1 MYGQSRIRLHIQ
13 TMEHD
18 CDIAIV
24 GGGLNGPALALAA
37 AQVGLRVI
45 VLDATSHKLR
55 KNAKFDG
62 RAYALALASKRLMAA
77 VGVWENVA
85 RDAEP
90 MLNIRVSDGR
100 AGVGASSF
108 FMDFDHAELE
118 EGPMGYMVEDRHLRY
133 ALQAAMQTSPL
144 IEYRLATRVTGQS
157 TGPEGVTLSLAN
169 NQKITTRLLVGADG
183 RQSGTAARAGITYT
197 GWQYGQTA
205 LVCAVEHDRPH
216 GGVAHQFFMPAG
228 PMAVLP
234 LSARR
239 STVVWSEK
247 TDSAAVIKTLDDAAF
262 LDVLRPR
269 FGDFLGDIALTG
281 GRFSYPLGMMIA
293 KSYIAPNV
301 ALIGDAAHGV
311 HPIAGQGLN
320 AGLRDVA
327 ALIQVLSEAKQRGED
342 FASQPVLARYQ
353 LWRRFDATAL
363 AVATDGFNRLFSNDN
378 PILRLGRDLGMGML
392 NAMPKVRR
400 GILREAAGLTGD
412 LPDLMRE

>member
-1 MYGQSRIRLHIQ
+1 
-13 TMEHD
+13 MEHD

-24 GGGLNGPALALAA
+24 GGGFNGPALALAA

-45 VLDATSHKLR
+45 VLDATSHKPR

-62 RAYALALASKRLMAA
+62 RAYALALASKRLLAA
-77 VGVWENVA
+77 VGVWENVTQ
-85 RDAEP
+85 DAEP
-90 MLNIRVSDGR
+90 MLNIRVSDGH
-100 AGVGASSF
+100 AGVGASPF

-327 ALIQVLSEAKQRGED
+327 ALIQVLSEAKKRGED

>member
-1 MYGQSRIRLHIQ
+1 
-13 TMEHD
+13 MEHD

-24 GGGLNGPALALAA
+24 GGGFNGPALALAA

-45 VLDATSHKLR
+45 VLDATSHKPR

-62 RAYALALASKRLMAA
+62 RAYALALASKRLLAA

-85 RDAEP
+85 QDAEP

-100 AGVGASSF
+100 AGVGASPF

-197 GWQYGQTA
+197 GWQYSQTA

-247 TDSAAVIKTLDDAAF
+247 TDSATVIKTLDDAAF

>member
-1 MYGQSRIRLHIQ
+1 
-13 TMEHD
+13 MEHD

-45 VLDATSHKLR
+45 VLDATSHKPR

-85 RDAEP
+85 QDAEP
-90 MLNIRVSDGR
+90 MLNIRVSDGH
-100 AGVGASSF
+100 AGVGASPF

-247 TDSAAVIKTLDDAAF
+247 TDNAAVIKTLDDAAF

-293 KSYIAPNV
+293 KNYIAPNV

>member
-1 MYGQSRIRLHIQ
+1 
-13 TMEHD
+13 MEHD

-24 GGGLNGPALALAA
+24 GGGFNGPALALAA

-45 VLDATSHKLR
+45 VLDATSHKPR

-85 RDAEP
+85 QDAEP

-100 AGVGASSF
+100 ASVGASPF

-363 AVATDGFNRLFSNDN
+363 AVTTDGFNRLFSNDN
-378 PILRLGRDLGMGML
+378 PILRLGRDLGMGMI

>member
-1 MYGQSRIRLHIQ
+1 
-13 TMEHD
+13 MEHD

-24 GGGLNGPALALAA
+24 GGGFNGPALALAA

-45 VLDATSHKLR
+45 VLDATSHKPR

-62 RAYALALASKRLMAA
+62 RAYALALASKRLLAA

-85 RDAEP
+85 QDAEP
-90 MLNIRVSDGR
+90 MLNIRVSDGH
-100 AGVGASSF
+100 AGVGASPF

-247 TDSAAVIKTLDDAAF
+247 TDNAAVIKTLDDAAF

>member
-1 MYGQSRIRLHIQ
+1 
-13 TMEHD
+13 MEHD

-45 VLDATSHKLR
+45 VLDATSHKPR

-62 RAYALALASKRLMAA
+62 RAYALALASKRLLAA

-85 RDAEP
+85 QDAEP
-90 MLNIRVSDGR
+90 MLNIRVSDGH
-100 AGVGASSF
+100 AGVGASPF

-378 PILRLGRDLGMGML
+378 PILRLGRDLGMGMI

>member
-1 MYGQSRIRLHIQ
+1 
-13 TMEHD
+13 MEHD

-24 GGGLNGPALALAA
+24 GGGFNGPALALAA

-45 VLDATSHKLR
+45 VLDATSHKPR

-62 RAYALALASKRLMAA
+62 RAYALALASKRLLAA

-85 RDAEP
+85 QDAEP
-90 MLNIRVSDGR
+90 MLNIRVSDGH
-100 AGVGASSF
+100 AGVGASPF

-247 TDSAAVIKTLDDAAF
+247 TDNAAVIKTLDDAAF

-363 AVATDGFNRLFSNDN
+363 AVTTDGFNRLFSNDN

>member
-1 MYGQSRIRLHIQ
+1 
-13 TMEHD
+13 
-18 CDIAIV
+18 
-24 GGGLNGPALALAA
+24 LALAA

-45 VLDATSHKLR
+45 VLDATSHKPR

-62 RAYALALASKRLMAA
+62 RAYALALASKRLLAA

-85 RDAEP
+85 QDAEP

-100 AGVGASSF
+100 AGVGASPF

-247 TDSAAVIKTLDDAAF
+247 TDSATVIKTLDDAAF

-363 AVATDGFNRLFSNDN
+363 AVTTDGFNRLFSNDN
-378 PILRLGRDLGMGML
+378 PILRLGRDLGMGMI

>member
-1 MYGQSRIRLHIQ
+1 
-13 TMEHD
+13 MEHD

-45 VLDATSHKLR
+45 VLDATSHKPR

-85 RDAEP
+85 QDAEP
-90 MLNIRVSDGR
+90 MLNIRVSDGH
-100 AGVGASSF
+100 AGVGASPF

-234 LSARR
+234 LSACR

-247 TDSAAVIKTLDDAAF
+247 TDSATVIKTLDDAAF

-293 KSYIAPNV
+293 KNYIAPNV

>member
-1 MYGQSRIRLHIQ
+1 
-13 TMEHD
+13 MEHD

-45 VLDATSHKLR
+45 VLDATSHKPR

-62 RAYALALASKRLMAA
+62 RAYALALASKRLLAA
-77 VGVWENVA
+77 VGVWENVTQ
-85 RDAEP
+85 DAEP
-90 MLNIRVSDGR
+90 MLNIRVSDGH
-100 AGVGASSF
+100 AGVGASPF

>member
-1 MYGQSRIRLHIQ
+1 
-13 TMEHD
+13 MEHD

-24 GGGLNGPALALAA
+24 GGGFNGPALALAA

-45 VLDATSHKLR
+45 VLDATSHKPQ

-85 RDAEP
+85 QDAEP
-90 MLNIRVSDGR
+90 MLNIRVSDGH
-100 AGVGASSF
+100 AGVGASPF

-169 NQKITTRLLVGADG
+169 NLKVTTRLLVGADG

-269 FGDFLGDIALTG
+269 FGDFLGDISLTG

-293 KSYIAPNV
+293 KNYIAPNV

-327 ALIQVLSEAKQRGED
+327 ALIQVLSEAKRRGED

-363 AVATDGFNRLFSNDN
+363 AVATDVFNRLFSNDN

>member
-1 MYGQSRIRLHIQ
+1 
-13 TMEHD
+13 MEHD

-24 GGGLNGPALALAA
+24 GGGFNGPALALAA

-45 VLDATSHKLR
+45 VLDATSHKPR

-85 RDAEP
+85 QDAEP

-100 AGVGASSF
+100 AGVGASPF

-281 GRFSYPLGMMIA
+281 GRFSYPLGMMVA

>member
-1 MYGQSRIRLHIQ
+1 
-13 TMEHD
+13 MEHD

-45 VLDATSHKLR
+45 VLDATSHKPR

-85 RDAEP
+85 QDAEP

-100 AGVGASSF
+100 AGVGASPF

-378 PILRLGRDLGMGML
+378 LILRLGRDLGMGML

>member
-1 MYGQSRIRLHIQ
+1 
-13 TMEHD
+13 MEHD

-45 VLDATSHKLR
+45 VLDATSHKPR

-62 RAYALALASKRLMAA
+62 RAYALALASKRLLAA

-85 RDAEP
+85 QDAEP
-90 MLNIRVSDGR
+90 MLNIRVSDGH
-100 AGVGASSF
+100 AGVGASPF

>member
-1 MYGQSRIRLHIQ
+1 
-13 TMEHD
+13 MEHD

-45 VLDATSHKLR
+45 VLDATSHKPR
-55 KNAKFDG
+55 KNAEFDG

-85 RDAEP
+85 QDAEP

-100 AGVGASSF
+100 AGVGASPF

-197 GWQYGQTA
+197 GWQYSQTA

-378 PILRLGRDLGMGML
+378 PILRLGRDLGMGMI

>member
-1 MYGQSRIRLHIQ
+1 
-13 TMEHD
+13 MEHD

-45 VLDATSHKLR
+45 VLDATSHKPR

-85 RDAEP
+85 QDAEP
-90 MLNIRVSDGR
+90 MLNIRVSDGH
-100 AGVGASSF
+100 AGVGASPF

-269 FGDFLGDIALTG
+269 FGDFLGDIALAG

-378 PILRLGRDLGMGML
+378 PILRLGRDLGIGML

>member
-1 MYGQSRIRLHIQ
+1 
-13 TMEHD
+13 MEHD

-45 VLDATSHKLR
+45 VLDATSHKPR

-85 RDAEP
+85 QDAEP
-90 MLNIRVSDGR
+90 MLNIRVSDGH
-100 AGVGASSF
+100 AGVGASPF

-293 KSYIAPNV
+293 KNYIAPNV

>member
-1 MYGQSRIRLHIQ
+1 
-13 TMEHD
+13 MEHD

-24 GGGLNGPALALAA
+24 GGGFNGPALALAA

-45 VLDATSHKLR
+45 VLDATSHKPR

-62 RAYALALASKRLMAA
+62 RAYALALASKRLLAA
-77 VGVWENVA
+77 VGVWENVTQ
-85 RDAEP
+85 DAEP
-90 MLNIRVSDGR
+90 MLNIRVSDGH
-100 AGVGASSF
+100 AGVGASPF

-247 TDSAAVIKTLDDAAF
+247 TDNAAVIKTLDDAAF

-363 AVATDGFNRLFSNDN
+363 AVTTDGFNRLFSNDN
-378 PILRLGRDLGMGML
+378 PILRLGRDLGMGMI

>member
-1 MYGQSRIRLHIQ
+1 
-13 TMEHD
+13 MEHD

-45 VLDATSHKLR
+45 VLDATSHKPR

-85 RDAEP
+85 QDAEP
-90 MLNIRVSDGR
+90 MLNIRVSDGH
-100 AGVGASSF
+100 AGVGASPF

-247 TDSAAVIKTLDDAAF
+247 TDNAAVIKTLDDAAF

-269 FGDFLGDIALTG
+269 FCDFLGDIALTG

-363 AVATDGFNRLFSNDN
+363 AVTTDGFNRLFSNDN
-378 PILRLGRDLGMGML
+378 PILRLGRDLGMGMI

>member
-1 MYGQSRIRLHIQ
+1 
-13 TMEHD
+13 MEHD

-45 VLDATSHKLR
+45 VLDATSHKPR

-85 RDAEP
+85 QDAEP

-100 AGVGASSF
+100 AGVGASPF

-133 ALQAAMQTSPL
+133 ALQAAMQNSPL

-293 KSYIAPNV
+293 KNYIAPNV

>member
-1 MYGQSRIRLHIQ
+1 
-13 TMEHD
+13 MEHD

-24 GGGLNGPALALAA
+24 GGGFNGPALALAA

-45 VLDATSHKLR
+45 VLDATSHKPR

-62 RAYALALASKRLMAA
+62 RAYALALASKRLLAA

-85 RDAEP
+85 QDAEP
-90 MLNIRVSDGR
+90 MLNIRVSDGH
-100 AGVGASSF
+100 AGVGASPF

-363 AVATDGFNRLFSNDN
+363 AVATDGFNHLFSNDN

>member
-1 MYGQSRIRLHIQ
+1 
-13 TMEHD
+13 MEHD

-45 VLDATSHKLR
+45 VLDATSHKPR

-85 RDAEP
+85 QDAEP
-90 MLNIRVSDGR
+90 MLNIRVSDGH
-100 AGVGASSF
+100 AGVGASPF

-197 GWQYGQTA
+197 GWQYSQTA

-247 TDSAAVIKTLDDAAF
+247 TDNAAVIKTLDDAAF

-363 AVATDGFNRLFSNDN
+363 AVTTDGFNRLFSNDN
-378 PILRLGRDLGMGML
+378 PILRLGRDLGMGMI

>member
-1 MYGQSRIRLHIQ
+1 
-13 TMEHD
+13 MEHN

-24 GGGLNGPALALAA
+24 GGGFNGPALALAA

-45 VLDATSHKLR
+45 VLDATSHKPR

-62 RAYALALASKRLMAA
+62 RAYALALASKRLLAA
-77 VGVWENVA
+77 VGVWENVTQ
-85 RDAEP
+85 DAEP
-90 MLNIRVSDGR
+90 MLNIRVSDGH
-100 AGVGASSF
+100 AGVGASPF

-247 TDSAAVIKTLDDAAF
+247 TDNAAVIKTLDDAAF

-327 ALIQVLSEAKQRGED
+327 ALIQVLSEAKQRGEN

-363 AVATDGFNRLFSNDN
+363 AVTTDGFNRLFSNDN
-378 PILRLGRDLGMGML
+378 PILRLGRDLGMGMI

>member
-1 MYGQSRIRLHIQ
+1 
-13 TMEHD
+13 MEHD

-24 GGGLNGPALALAA
+24 GGGFNGPALALAA

-45 VLDATSHKLR
+45 VLDATSHKPR

-62 RAYALALASKRLMAA
+62 RAYALALASKRLLAA
-77 VGVWENVA
+77 VGVWENVTQ
-85 RDAEP
+85 DAEP
-90 MLNIRVSDGR
+90 MLNIRVSDGH
-100 AGVGASSF
+100 AGVGASPF

>member
-1 MYGQSRIRLHIQ
+1 
-13 TMEHD
+13 MEHD

-45 VLDATSHKLR
+45 VLDATSHKPR

-85 RDAEP
+85 QDAEP

-100 AGVGASSF
+100 AGVGASPF

-169 NQKITTRLLVGADG
+169 NQKVTTRLLVGADG

-301 ALIGDAAHGV
+301 AVIGDAAHGV

-378 PILRLGRDLGMGML
+378 SILRLGRDLGMGML

>member
-1 MYGQSRIRLHIQ
+1 
-13 TMEHD
+13 MEHD

-45 VLDATSHKLR
+45 VLDATSHKPR

-85 RDAEP
+85 QDAEP

-100 AGVGASSF
+100 AGVGASPF

-197 GWQYGQTA
+197 GWQYSQTA

-293 KSYIAPNV
+293 KNYIAPNV

-342 FASQPVLARYQ
+342 FASQPVLAQYQ

-378 PILRLGRDLGMGML
+378 PILRLGRDLGMGMI

>member
-1 MYGQSRIRLHIQ
+1 
-13 TMEHD
+13 MEHD

-45 VLDATSHKLR
+45 VLDATSHKPR

-62 RAYALALASKRLMAA
+62 RAYALALASKRLLAA

-85 RDAEP
+85 QDAEP
-90 MLNIRVSDGR
+90 MLNIRVSDGH
-100 AGVGASSF
+100 AGVGASPF

-133 ALQAAMQTSPL
+133 VLQAAMQTSPL

-234 LSARR
+234 LSACR

-247 TDSAAVIKTLDDAAF
+247 TDSATVIKTLDDAAF

-293 KSYIAPNV
+293 KNYIAPNV

-327 ALIQVLSEAKQRGED
+327 ALIQVLSEAKKRGED

-378 PILRLGRDLGMGML
+378 PILRLGRDLGMGMV
-392 NAMPKVRR
+392 NALPKVRR

>member
-1 MYGQSRIRLHIQ
+1 
-13 TMEHD
+13 MEHD

-45 VLDATSHKLR
+45 VLDATSHKPR

-85 RDAEP
+85 QDAEP

-100 AGVGASSF
+100 AGVGASPF

-378 PILRLGRDLGMGML
+378 SILRLGRDLGMGML

>member
-1 MYGQSRIRLHIQ
+1 
-13 TMEHD
+13 MEHD

-45 VLDATSHKLR
+45 VLDATSHKPR

-85 RDAEP
+85 QDAEP

-100 AGVGASSF
+100 AGVGASPF

-133 ALQAAMQTSPL
+133 ALQAAMQTSPM
-144 IEYRLATRVTGQS
+144 IEYRLATQVTGQS

-269 FGDFLGDIALTG
+269 FGDFLGDIALAG

-392 NAMPKVRR
+392 NAMPKMRR

>member
-1 MYGQSRIRLHIQ
+1 
-13 TMEHD
+13 MEHD

-45 VLDATSHKLR
+45 VLDATSHKPR

-85 RDAEP
+85 QDAEP
-90 MLNIRVSDGR
+90 MLNIRVSDGH
-100 AGVGASSF
+100 AGVGASPF

-247 TDSAAVIKTLDDAAF
+247 TDSATVIKTLDDAAF

-293 KSYIAPNV
+293 KNYIAPNV

>member
-1 MYGQSRIRLHIQ
+1 
-13 TMEHD
+13 MEHD

-45 VLDATSHKLR
+45 VLDATSHKPR

-62 RAYALALASKRLMAA
+62 RAYALALASKRLLAA

-85 RDAEP
+85 QDAEP
-90 MLNIRVSDGR
+90 MLNIRVSDGH
-100 AGVGASSF
+100 AGVGASPF

-293 KSYIAPNV
+293 KNYIAPNV

-378 PILRLGRDLGMGML
+378 MILRLGRDLGMGMI

>member
-1 MYGQSRIRLHIQ
+1 
-13 TMEHD
+13 MEHD

-45 VLDATSHKLR
+45 VLDATSHKPR

-62 RAYALALASKRLMAA
+62 RAYALALASKRLLAA

-85 RDAEP
+85 QDAEP
-90 MLNIRVSDGR
+90 MLNIRVSDGH
-100 AGVGASSF
+100 AGVGASPF

-363 AVATDGFNRLFSNDN
+363 AVTTDGFNRLFSNDN
-378 PILRLGRDLGMGML
+378 PILRLGRDLGMGMI

>member
-1 MYGQSRIRLHIQ
+1 
-13 TMEHD
+13 MEHD

-24 GGGLNGPALALAA
+24 GGGFNGPALALAA

-45 VLDATSHKLR
+45 VLDATSHKPR

-62 RAYALALASKRLMAA
+62 RAYALALASKRLLAA

-85 RDAEP
+85 QDAEP
-90 MLNIRVSDGR
+90 MLNIRVSDGH
-100 AGVGASSF
+100 AGVGASPF

-247 TDSAAVIKTLDDAAF
+247 TDSATVIKTLDDAAF

-269 FGDFLGDIALTG
+269 FGDFLGDIALAG
-281 GRFSYPLGMMIA
+281 GRFSYPLEMMLA
-293 KSYIAPNV
+293 KSYIAPNL
-301 ALIGDAAHGV
+301 ALIGDAAHGL

-363 AVATDGFNRLFSNDN
+363 AVTTDGFNRLFSNDN
-378 PILRLGRDLGMGML
+378 PILRLGRDLGMGMI

>member
-1 MYGQSRIRLHIQ
+1 
-13 TMEHD
+13 MEHD

-45 VLDATSHKLR
+45 VLDATSHKPR

-62 RAYALALASKRLMAA
+62 RAYALALASKRLLAA

-85 RDAEP
+85 QDAEP

-100 AGVGASSF
+100 AGVGASPF

-247 TDSAAVIKTLDDAAF
+247 TDSATVIKTLDDAAF

-293 KSYIAPNV
+293 KNYIAPNV

-327 ALIQVLSEAKQRGED
+327 ALIQVLSEAKKRGED

-378 PILRLGRDLGMGML
+378 PILRLGRDLGMGMV
-392 NAMPKVRR
+392 NALPKVRR

>member
-1 MYGQSRIRLHIQ
+1 
-13 TMEHD
+13 MEHD

-45 VLDATSHKLR
+45 VLDATSHKPR

-62 RAYALALASKRLMAA
+62 RAYALALASKRLLAA

-85 RDAEP
+85 QDAEP
-90 MLNIRVSDGR
+90 MLNIRVSDGH
-100 AGVGASSF
+100 AGVGASPF

-118 EGPMGYMVEDRHLRY
+118 EGPMGYMVEDRHLRF

-293 KSYIAPNV
+293 KNYIAPNV

>member
-1 MYGQSRIRLHIQ
+1 
-13 TMEHD
+13 MEHD

-45 VLDATSHKLR
+45 VLDATSHKPR

-62 RAYALALASKRLMAA
+62 RAYALALASKRLLAA

-85 RDAEP
+85 QDAEP
-90 MLNIRVSDGR
+90 MLNIRVSDGH
-100 AGVGASSF
+100 AGVGASPF

-247 TDSAAVIKTLDDAAF
+247 TDNAAVIKTLDDAAF

-378 PILRLGRDLGMGML
+378 PILRLGRDLGMGMI

>member
-1 MYGQSRIRLHIQ
+1 
-13 TMEHD
+13 MEHD

-45 VLDATSHKLR
+45 VLDATSHKPR

-62 RAYALALASKRLMAA
+62 RAYALALASKRLLAA

-85 RDAEP
+85 QDAEP

-100 AGVGASSF
+100 AGVGASPF

-247 TDSAAVIKTLDDAAF
+247 TDSAVVIKTLDDAAF

-269 FGDFLGDIALTG
+269 FGDFLGNIAPTG

-363 AVATDGFNRLFSNDN
+363 AVTTDGFNRLFSNDN
-378 PILRLGRDLGMGML
+378 PILRLGRDLGMGMI

>member
-1 MYGQSRIRLHIQ
+1 
-13 TMEHD
+13 MEHD

-45 VLDATSHKLR
+45 VLDATSHKPR

-85 RDAEP
+85 QDAEP
-90 MLNIRVSDGR
+90 MLNIRVSDGH
-100 AGVGASSF
+100 AGVGASPF
-108 FMDFDHAELE
+108 FMDFDHAEIE

-247 TDSAAVIKTLDDAAF
+247 TDNAAVIKTLDDAAF

-363 AVATDGFNRLFSNDN
+363 AVTTDGFNRLFSNDN
-378 PILRLGRDLGMGML
+378 PILRLGRDLGMGMI

>member
-1 MYGQSRIRLHIQ
+1 
-13 TMEHD
+13 MEHD

-24 GGGLNGPALALAA
+24 GGGFNGPALALAA

-45 VLDATSHKLR
+45 VLDATSHKPR

-85 RDAEP
+85 QDAEP

-100 AGVGASSF
+100 AGVGASPF

-363 AVATDGFNRLFSNDN
+363 AVTTDGFNRLFSNDN
-378 PILRLGRDLGMGML
+378 PILRLGRDLGMGMI

>member
-1 MYGQSRIRLHIQ
+1 
-13 TMEHD
+13 MEHD

-45 VLDATSHKLR
+45 VLDATSHKPR

-85 RDAEP
+85 QDAEP

-100 AGVGASSF
+100 AGVGASPF

-342 FASQPVLARYQ
+342 FASQPVLAQYQ